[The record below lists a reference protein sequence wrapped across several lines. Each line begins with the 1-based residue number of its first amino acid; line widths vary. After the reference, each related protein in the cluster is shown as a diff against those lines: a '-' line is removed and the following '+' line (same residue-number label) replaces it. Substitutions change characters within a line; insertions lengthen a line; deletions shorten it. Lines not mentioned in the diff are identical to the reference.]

1 MLEEYNRKRRFD
13 STPEPPGRKSRR
25 RRQSF
30 VIQKHRASRL
40 HYDFRLEMEGVLR
53 SWAIP
58 RGPSLDPREKRLAI
72 ATEDHPVD
80 YGAFEGVIP
89 PGNYGAGEVIIWDRG
104 TYEMVD
110 PRTPAEGWRRKK
122 FHIVLR
128 GGKLAGEWVL
138 VKTGSGEKE
147 WLFFKVE
154 DHFASEHDITA
165 ERPESVV
172 SGLTLGEIAAPGE
185 SPRRWYPEI
194 EREMEALGVK
204 EPGPSPMPERIDP
217 MLAMP
222 EEGAIRGS
230 DWLYEIKLDGVRA
243 IARKERGRVRILS
256 RNRKSLGDR
265 FPVLVDAIR
274 TLHADSA
281 ILDGELVVFDPGGR
295 TRFSLIQPR
304 IHARPVGE
312 GRDETAAPAYFA
324 VFDLLYLNG
333 FDLRD
338 QPLVVRKALLGK
350 LIPNPGW
357 IRYTEHVEGDG
368 AAFFEAA
375 GAHGLEGIVAK
386 RKQSRYQEG
395 RSREWRKIKTTRTE
409 DFVVLGSTPPAG
421 SRSRLGALVLG
432 QYDDEGRLVYVGRVG
447 SGFDEAGLAEAARR
461 LSSLGRKTPLIR
473 PVPRDLSDV
482 RWVRPALVVEVR
494 FSEWTPDRKLRA
506 PVFVCFR
513 DDKEAGDC
521 HLGLRQTDLETIPE
535 EKPNGPPDPDE
546 VVAPKLGATRL
557 VLTNLEKVF
566 WPEDGYTKGDLIQYY
581 TDIEETLSPYLQDRP
596 LVLKRYP
603 DGIHGEY
610 FYQKDAPDHI
620 PDWVRTEQMWS
631 EETRRNIRYFVGC
644 DRGLLPFLANLGGI
658 TQNPWS
664 SRIGH
669 LDRPDYVIFD
679 LDPVEGVEF
688 RSVQKVALELN
699 AVLGELE
706 LRAYPK
712 TSGATGIHV
721 HLPLLEDQFS
731 YADVRTFAEAI
742 ATIVVSRLPALATVE
757 RAVSRRPRAVYVDY
771 LQNVKGKTVASVYS
785 PRARPGAPVSTPLRW
800 AELKRALHPGRYTM
814 KTILRRLARV
824 GDLWAPVAEDRQ
836 DITPFLRALGN

>member
-1 MLEEYNRKRRFD
+1 MLEEYNRKRRFE
-13 STPEPPGRKSRR
+13 STPEPRGRKSRR

-40 HYDFRLEMEGVLR
+40 HYDLRLEMEGVLR

-89 PGNYGAGEVIIWDRG
+89 PDNYGAGEVIIWDRG
-104 TYEMVD
+104 TYDMVD

-122 FHIVLR
+122 FHITLR
-128 GGKLAGEWVL
+128 GGKLGGEWVL
-138 VKTGSGEKE
+138 VKTGAGEKE
-147 WLFFKVE
+147 WLFFKV
-154 DHFASEHDITA
+154 DDSFASQLDVTA

-204 EPGPSPMPERIDP
+204 EAGQSPMPEWIDP

-222 EEGAIRGS
+222 EGRVVRGS

-243 IARKERGRVRILS
+243 IARKEGGRVRILS
-256 RNRKSLGDR
+256 RNRKPLGGR

-281 ILDGELVVFDPGGR
+281 ILDGELVVFDFGGR

-304 IHARPVGE
+304 IHARPMSE
-312 GRDETAAPAYFA
+312 AQDEMTAPAYFA

-333 FDLRD
+333 FDLRG
-338 QPLVVRKALLGK
+338 QPLVVRKALLEK
-350 LIPNPGW
+350 IVPNPGW
-357 IRYTEHVEGDG
+357 IRYTEHVESDG

-375 GAHGLEGIVAK
+375 SAHGLEGIVAK
-386 RKQSRYQEG
+386 KKQSRYQEG
-395 RSREWRKIKTTRTE
+395 RSRDWRKIKTTRTD
-409 DFVVLGSTPPAG
+409 DFVVLGSTPPAA
-421 SRSRLGALVLG
+421 SRRHLGALVLG
-432 QYDDEGRLVYVGRVG
+432 QYDDDGRLVYVGRVG
-447 SGFDEAGLAEAARR
+447 SGFDEAGLVEAARR
-461 LSSLGRKTPLIR
+461 LRTLARKTPVVR
-473 PVPRDLSDV
+473 PVPTDLSEV
-482 RWVRPALVVEVR
+482 RWARPALVVEVR

-506 PVFVCFR
+506 PVFVRFR

-521 HLGLRQTDLETIPE
+521 RVGFRQTDLESVPE
-535 EKPNGPPDPDE
+535 EGRRGPPDPDE
-546 VVAPKLGATRL
+546 DTGPGLGAARL
-557 VLTNLEKVF
+557 ALTNLEKIF

-620 PDWVRTEQMWS
+620 PAWVRTRQMWS
-631 EETRRNIRYFVGC
+631 EETQRNIRYFVGC

-679 LDPVEGVEF
+679 LDPVEGVAF

-699 AVLGELE
+699 AVLQELE

-721 HLPLLEDQFS
+721 YLPLLEDQFS

-742 ATIVVSRLPALATVE
+742 ATIVVSRLPALATIE
-757 RAVSRRPRAVYVDY
+757 RAVSRRPQAVYVDY

-800 AELKRALHPGRYTM
+800 EELRRAVNPGRYTI
-814 KTILRRLARV
+814 KTIFRRLARV
-824 GDLWAPVAEDRQ
+824 GDLWSAVAQDRQ
-836 DITPFLRALGN
+836 DISPFLGTLGR